1 MPRKNEYGKYIF
13 AAGEVS
19 SFVICPEAWRL
30 NYMEQV
36 DKIIVPQVK
45 EGDVL
50 HKQWSDDIKD
60 AAYFTRCIRQLVL
73 LMIVT
78 VALFAVRFFSH

>member
-30 NYMEQV
+30 NYMEQ
-36 DKIIVPQVK
+36 IQARPELTRQILRGI
-45 EGDVL
+45 ESL
-50 HKQWSDDIKD
+50 H
-60 AAYFTRCIRQLVL
+60 TGC
-73 LMIVT
+73 
-78 VALFAVRFFSH
+78 